1 MPLQSPVASGIGQ
14 LRSGRD
20 SEMRLRTGGQTGQCS
35 GSGSV
40 ASPVQNPQ
48 VQLFAVPSQH
58 GDCPKD
64 TQLKELFAKVESLAS
79 VVHSFASNQGGG
91 RKSRGNG
98 SNTGSPNAQGV

>member
-20 SEMRLRTGGQTGQCS
+20 SE
-35 GSGSV
+35 V

-58 GDCPKD
+58 GDGPKD

-79 VVHSFASNQGGG
+79 VVHSFASNQGCG